1 MAVVTLRDDLLKA
14 APRNQSV
21 VEVAAN
27 LARGL
32 TRDNPGTFKA
42 GYSRD
47 SAILAAL
54 DVFPEVTA
62 GQIRGA
68 NGWPVDE
75 VAS

>member
-1 MAVVTLRDDLLKA
+1 MRVAVVTLRDDLLKA
-14 APRNQSV
+14 APRSQSA

-32 TRDNPGTFKA
+32 TVGFAQSP
-42 GYSRD
+42 GYSRCC
-47 SAILAAL
+47 AILSAL
-54 DVFPEVTA
+54 EVFPEVTA